1 MKKPWSI
8 STTVRN
14 PERIKPFL
22 QVLSEFEGVTF
33 DEEQQIKF
41 QIKLIQNKLYMPE
54 SLEENKN
61 EYYHS
66 PKEMSFEQAKEI
78 FKHMRDNSNVLNED
92 PGLRGRT
99 SAAPLAKM
107 GLAIIKKTRG
117 EVRLTKLGRKYLNG
131 ELDIS
136 DVYLR
141 FFYNWSLYNPDSK
154 FTEEDGFNIRPFIA
168 TLKIIYLV
176 NQKCEENGLKAKGIS
191 KEEFSVYVLTTID
204 YRDIAST
211 VDEIITLRKELLGKN
226 SDKQNEIKNIFYSN
240 RINTFFEDD
249 GSNYEI
255 YFSTLNDYGDNAI
268 RYLKLTRFF
277 YVHGGEFY
285 FDLEQRRKIE
295 IESLLKVSD
304 GRRLDLNTLEEY
316 YDFIESEKEYPWE
329 TKEKLVTIINA
340 LREETKDL
348 NDSLS
353 MRIELRR
360 DLFEKNI
367 ENLSIE
373 ELIGISKELRYL
385 RSKVQEQKNHL
396 DLLNTDKFLEV
407 ITNLKNIHRPIEN
420 LSIKDKPR
428 ILEHLATLCLHAIND
443 AKKIQP
449 NYPVGDD
456 NKPTFTAPAD
466 VPDIE
471 CFYESFN
478 MICEVTMLTTRT
490 QWINEGQPV
499 MRHLRDFENKNSNNS
514 FCLFIAPRIHRD
526 TFNTFKMANKYEYE
540 GKPQKIIP
548 LNITQFII
556 ILEKVLD
563 KKIKGNPITHEEFK
577 KLLEILYEKAKDSED
592 ELEWSK
598 KSSEILNKV
607 KEKDIL
613 A

>member
-54 SLEENKN
+54 SLEENKK

-117 EVRLTKLGRKYLNG
+117 EVRLTKLGRKFLNN
-131 ELDIS
+131 EVDIS

-176 NQKCEENGLKAKGIS
+176 NQKCEENGLKVKGVS
-191 KEEFSVYVLTTID
+191 KKEFSVYVLTTID
-204 YRDIAST
+204 YKNIDST
-211 VDEIITLRKELLGKN
+211 VDEIIALRKELL
-226 SDKQNEIKNIFYSN
+226 DKDQDTQNQIENKFYFN

-255 YFSTLNDYGDNAI
+255 NFNNLKDYGDNAI

-277 YVHGGEFY
+277 QIHGGEFY

-295 IESLLKVSD
+295 IESLLEESD
-304 GRRLDLNTLEEY
+304 GRRLKLNTLEEY

-329 TKEKLVTIINA
+329 TREKLIAIVKELRADINS
-340 LREETKDL
+340 L
-348 NDSLS
+348 NDSL
-353 MRIELRR
+353 RIKIELKD
-360 DLFEKNI
+360 DLFEENI
-367 ENLSIE
+367 EVLSIE
-373 ELIGISKELRYL
+373 KLSKLSKELRFL
-385 RSKVQEQKNHL
+385 RRKVQEQKNHL
-396 DLLNTDKFLEV
+396 DLLNIDKFEEV
-407 ITNLKNIHRPIEN
+407 IYDLSNIHH
-420 LSIKDKPR
+420 SDKDKS
-428 ILEHLATLCLHAIND
+428 IELEYLATLCLHAIND

-540 GKPQKIIP
+540 GRSQKIVP
-548 LNITQFII
+548 LNISQFKI
-556 ILEKVLD
+556 ILEKVLN
-563 KKIKGNPITHEEFK
+563 KKIKNNPITHEEFK
-577 KLLEILYEKAKDSED
+577 KLLEILYEKAKDSTDISEWINKSN
-592 ELEWSK
+592 ELLHKFE
-598 KSSEILNKV
+598 E
-607 KEKDIL
+607 EDIL